1 MKNILPI
8 AALLGGGLF
17 IINYFKRKAAAGE
30 NLRFELLKITI
41 DSVKTKQSLY
51 FKVFYDITLNVI
63 NPENA
68 AVNVKNIN
76 LDVIANG
83 KNLGNLSQTLNLS
96 IPQQSNKQIM
106 LKASFQTLGALQLV
120 KDIILEGINVNV
132 NVNGYIDTDLG
143 RVDVDFNKQ
152 IGGGLNGYSKKKKY
166 C

>member
-17 IINYFKRKAAAGE
+17 FINYFKRKRAAGE
-30 NLRFELLKITI
+30 NLQFELAKITI
-41 DSVKTKQSLY
+41 DTERTKQSLY

-68 AVNVKNIN
+68 AVNVRNIN
-76 LDVIANG
+76 LDVVANG
-83 KNLGNLSQTLNLS
+83 KNLGNLSQTLNFN
-96 IPQQSNKQIM
+96 IPQQSTKQIM

-120 KDIILEGINVNV
+120 KDIILEGINANV

-143 RVDVDFNKQ
+143 RVNVDFNKQ
-152 IGGGLNGYSKKKKY
+152 FGGGVNGYYKKKNRF
-166 C
+166 